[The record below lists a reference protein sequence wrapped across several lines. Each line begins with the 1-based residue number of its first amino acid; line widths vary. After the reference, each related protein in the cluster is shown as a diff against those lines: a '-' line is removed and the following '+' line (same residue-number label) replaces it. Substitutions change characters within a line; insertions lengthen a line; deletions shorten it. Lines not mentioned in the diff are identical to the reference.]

1 MANSKR
7 LRGFKWNE
15 NSSRLEVW
23 IDGTLAAYYDDV
35 SSDLTIVNNGFTIT
49 AGGITVTLGGATVT
63 GGLTVTGASTF
74 ADAVTFTSQIVHSS
88 PNSSTITS
96 DTALDTNDA
105 GKLIICATD
114 NVTITLPATAAGLT
128 YTIVNTAADGA
139 ALITVDTNISDRIIG
154 PNTTG
159 SDGKNLSNT
168 KLTHVQGDYIK
179 LMGDSAEGWRV
190 MELAG
195 TWAAETG

>member
-1 MANSKR
+1 MANSIR
-7 LRGFKWNE
+7 LRGFKWDE
-15 NSSRLEVW
+15 NTSRLGVW
-23 IDGTLAAYYDDV
+23 VDGTLAAYFDDV
-35 SSDLTIVNNGFTIT
+35 TADLTIVNNGLTIT
-49 AGGITVTLGGATVT
+49 AGGITVTLGG
-63 GGLTVTGASTF
+63 LTLGAGIAVTGASTF
-74 ADAVTFTSQIVHSS
+74 ADAVTFTGQVVHGS

-105 GKLIICATD
+105 GKLILCATD

-139 ALITVDTNISDRIIG
+139 ALLTVDTNISDRIIG

-159 SDGKNLSNT
+159 SDGKNLANT